1 MCVYISSIFIP
12 AGGRGARPAR
22 RHVGPYFHL
31 RAWRSPAQ
39 RYRSS
44 APSTVQLAQSLHHQ
58 CALMVQPARLLK
70 APRKRFRRRASDPRC
85 CAEAADACPPNGPC
99 CTPVSALRQGA
110 AAACALLGSR
120 ETCGRGFVEAG
131 EPASEYCVWLG
142 GRCTLGASADC
153 REAYDPYGSSYYGEV
168 QG

>member
-1 MCVYISSIFIP
+1 MRLSKFTFYTEKDTTDTKFPRIFT
-12 AGGRGARPAR
+12 AW
-22 RHVGPYFHL
+22 
-31 RAWRSPAQ
+31 AWRTPAQ
-39 RYRSS
+39 RYVDAATGSV
-44 APSTVQLAQSLHHQ
+44 AA
-58 CALMVQPARLLK
+58 CALMVQPARLMK

-120 ETCGRGFVEAG
+120 ETCGRGYVEAG